1 MAIMFSYRAAVAAVS
16 ACTSAPRLHVDS
28 THLSAGQWRGADG
41 LVECLD
47 LSGRSGDQ
55 RRASVDDRLTAALA
69 KTAALQTQQHR
80 HEKELTHEVL

>member
-1 MAIMFSYRAAVAAVS
+1 MSSYRAAVAAVS
-16 ACTSAPRLHVDS
+16 ACTSAARLHDS

-80 HEKELTHEVL
+80 NEKELHAKFDEA